1 MNQPNPIMFPA
12 TIQLLGITI
21 LAHLISRH
29 TILCGNFTLRN
40 IPLRWIYVLLIFI
53 WSWLFL
59 FTSGILLLGFGLERN
74 HVSCS
79 VGVFLCIIF
88 YGSSKFFTYGFLSE
102 RVHAVWQSPHHP
114 RRLQC
119 KAYIVCIITL
129 FGFCGVAA
137 VLFYGRISYIDESTR
152 TCYIGL
158 KQPVSITLLTYDFF
172 VNALF
177 TGLLLWPA
185 MRSSPQKAKARDL
198 AARTLWP
205 ALVALT
211 ISCVNVLVLTLMYGR
226 EPGWVCFGSC
236 GTDVTIN
243 ALAIYWVTPNPSDKH
258 ESSSEQEQEEQEEQ
272 DPKPARTAPPTNP
285 KPVFKLEQ
293 PRKHSPP
300 GLPTLSS
307 SGASTDLDTGSPSR
321 GTSWGLVGR

>member
-29 TILCGNFTLRN
+29 AILCGNFTLRN

-88 YGSSKFFTYGFLSE
+88 YGSSKFFIYAFLSE
-102 RVHAVWQSPHHP
+102 RIYVVWRSPYHS
-114 RRLQC
+114 RRFQC

-129 FGFCGVAA
+129 LGFCGVAA
-137 VLFYGRISYIDESTR
+137 ALFYGRISHIDESKR

-185 MRSSPQKAKARDL
+185 MRSSFQKAQVRDL

-211 ISCVNVLVLTLMYGR
+211 TSCVNILVLTLMYGR

-258 ESSSEQEQEEQEEQ
+258 EGSLEE
-272 DPKPARTAPPTNP
+272 DPKPAETALPTSS
-285 KPVFKLEQ
+285 KPVFKSGQL
-293 PRKHSPP
+293 RKYFPP

-307 SGASTDLDTGSPSR
+307 PGASTDMGTGSPSC
-321 GTSWGLVGR
+321 GTGLPER